1 MAVAKK
7 MRADAMALRH
17 PKAAVT
23 CPSLRSPDPTVIL
36 QEFLVVG
43 DDLG

>member
-7 MRADAMALRH
+7 MRDTLRH

-36 QEFLVVG
+36 QGFLVVG